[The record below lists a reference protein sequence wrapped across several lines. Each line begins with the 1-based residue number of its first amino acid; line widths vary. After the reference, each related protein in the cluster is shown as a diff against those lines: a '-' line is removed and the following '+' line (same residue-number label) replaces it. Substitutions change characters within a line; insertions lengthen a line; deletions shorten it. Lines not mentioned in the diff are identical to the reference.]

1 MKNQEFKMEDEFK
14 YIIWFEDD
22 GKGSIKNNYGVI
34 MWYKSKKGALDGA
47 RFFAERDN
55 KNVLIQR
62 GLNVSRMRPNGDLE
76 LVQGD
81 DNNWI

>member
-1 MKNQEFKMEDEFK
+1 
-14 YIIWFEDD
+14 
-22 GKGSIKNNYGVI
+22 
-34 MWYKSKKGALDGA
+34 MWYKSKKGALEGA